1 MLVEIKEGSMLGPFF
16 SRYVKE
22 HCGENSMWPV
32 AKKMLLLSASIGA
45 SIRKHCSMSIAPADL
60 AGATP
65 IFTRR
70 RIRFHIDPSV
80 QIELYGYLNKHTD
93 GMGESLIW
101 LAELHAASVYGSVS
115 FSGPPQVSGEPSGAS
130 SARPLSDGDA
140 RALASTPHGQSP
152 EDEVLEKHSKDDSD
166 STFTDKY
173 EVEPPIETAKG
184 ETSGSVSRRNEPLSS
199 SAEAGNGSVTM
210 KEISSDVT
218 HDEHF
223 MSHSNE
229 ANSDLNLA
237 KTRNDDKDDTFS
249 FLAEMAQKSKG

>member
-60 AGATP
+60 AGAVP

-80 QIELYGYLNKHTD
+80 QIELFGYLNKHTE

-101 LAELHAASVYGSVS
+101 LAELHAASVYGSVT
-115 FSGPPQVSGEPSGAS
+115 FTEPAQVSGIPP
-130 SARPLSDGDA
+130 SARTQLDA
-140 RALASTPHGQSP
+140 DAKDLQATSP
-152 EDEVLEKHSKDDSD
+152 EQSKDDGALERVSQGDSD
-166 STFTDKY
+166 PIYSAGY
-173 EVEPPIETAKG
+173 EVEPSETAAKG
-184 ETSGSVSRRNEPLSS
+184 DASGVVSSRDEPLSKRDVESKGAASMEDTS
-199 SAEAGNGSVTM
+199 SE
-210 KEISSDVT
+210 VT
-218 HDEHF
+218 HGERVLYQD
-223 MSHSNE
+223 NE
-229 ANSDLNLA
+229 DTLGLDAE
-237 KTRNDDKDDTFS
+237 KTSEADKDDPFS
-249 FLAEMAQKSKG
+249 FLAEMAEKSNG